1 MKIQKKNVSDEFEV
15 ISTESFKAASANE
28 SKRSSISEPF
38 ENEIIPRSIHALVD
52 KKTKEFITK
61 HNQTKLNS
69 ESFGEEISSYY
80 FGLTRLIEPKVNF
93 DEDKVKKCMEVAE
106 DHLTEAFYVRLF
118 QNEEDENKDL
128 ELQRAIRS
136 LHWIGPAMLEA
147 KLDRSK
153 TKVSNLLDDAV
164 TCFLQTNSSLLPREK
179 ISHLSSG
186 VECLLKSIE
195 ISTGSPGGADDLL
208 PAIIFLLIYTNP
220 PLFISNLNLIRRLA
234 PPELL
239 RRGEGAYHYC
249 SICSAVQVIE
259 NGITASHLNLTRS
272 QFKSYLTGT
281 KPPLALM
288 EFQIQRDSKSA
299 LGGIFERN
307 IQTGEF
313 SSPALQKI
321 RNIKTENEKFF
332 ERARRLRKEMS
343 EWSISVSKEVDEI
356 LTEYPLKLPTN
367 TGTENVPS
375 PNLELCEGS
384 TAEHFRTQ
392 TSSVVVSPEDNSK
405 LGLGTFSVP
414 VLVGSFSGYSVRISS
429 TSFETEIDHSDI
441 SFRSLRARSKNFSF
455 SVLIFRIF

>member
-1 MKIQKKNVSDEFEV
+1 MSGSSSGTNGLSGLTAGTLRTGSFSNQSLLCKNQCGFYGNTSWEGYCSLCWMKIQKKNVSDEFEV

-61 HNQTKLNS
+61 YKKHKLNS

-249 SICSAVQVIE
+249 SICS
-259 NGITASHLNLTRS
+259 G
-272 QFKSYLTGT
+272 
-281 KPPLALM
+281 
-288 EFQIQRDSKSA
+288 
-299 LGGIFERN
+299 
-307 IQTGEF
+307 
-313 SSPALQKI
+313 
-321 RNIKTENEKFF
+321 KF
-332 ERARRLRKEMS
+332 
-343 EWSISVSKEVDEI
+343 
-356 LTEYPLKLPTN
+356 
-367 TGTENVPS
+367 
-375 PNLELCEGS
+375 
-384 TAEHFRTQ
+384 
-392 TSSVVVSPEDNSK
+392 
-405 LGLGTFSVP
+405 
-414 VLVGSFSGYSVRISS
+414 
-429 TSFETEIDHSDI
+429 
-441 SFRSLRARSKNFSF
+441 
-455 SVLIFRIF
+455 